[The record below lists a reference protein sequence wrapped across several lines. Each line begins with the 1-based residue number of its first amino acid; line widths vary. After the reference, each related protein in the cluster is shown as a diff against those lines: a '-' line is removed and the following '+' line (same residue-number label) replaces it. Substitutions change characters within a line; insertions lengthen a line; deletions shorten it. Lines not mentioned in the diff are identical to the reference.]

1 MALMI
6 SYCLT
11 ACSESEEAPTT
22 NFAELIVGEWELVE
36 SHDLDYDDVSY
47 PDVTKNERMSYTFDA
62 SGVGHAYQSGEKK
75 QMLYLDPYPHD
86 EYVDEDGNVWIMD
99 SQSPNGNFVFY
110 RWVPFEE
117 SWDFSYTIK
126 GRTIEMTA
134 PNGIGNIHVNI
145 EKLTENELS
154 LRFDGGYLKHYCKT
168 N

>member
-1 MALMI
+1 MVMALMI
-6 SYCLT
+6 SCCLT
-11 ACSESEEAPTT
+11 ACSESEDAPTT

-36 SHDLDYDDVSY
+36 SHDLDYDEVSY

-75 QMLYLDPYPHD
+75 Q
-86 EYVDEDGNVWIMD
+86 I
-99 SQSPNGNFVFY
+99 
-110 RWVPFEE
+110 EE